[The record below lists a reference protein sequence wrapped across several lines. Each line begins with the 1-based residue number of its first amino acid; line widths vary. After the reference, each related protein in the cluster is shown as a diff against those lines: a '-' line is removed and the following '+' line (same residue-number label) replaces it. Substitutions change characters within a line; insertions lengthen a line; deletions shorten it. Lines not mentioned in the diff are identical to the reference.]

1 MYTSEIVVR
10 CLPPARLD
18 LVHAVQE
25 ALYAEAILNR

>member
-18 LVHAVQE
+18 LVHAVRE
-25 ALYAEAILNR
+25 ALHAEAILK